1 MIPFSPPYIDKDI
14 LSEVADTL
22 KSGWITTGTKVK
34 TLETEIASLCGIDNA
49 LCLNS
54 ATSGLMLSLK
64 WFGVGRG
71 DEVIVPSYTYCSTA
85 LAVYHLGATP
95 VMVDVLDDLSID
107 PEKMRKAIT
116 SATKAVI
123 PVDIAGWPAHYDE
136 INAIVKE
143 KDIRGLF
150 TPLTNEQKTLGRIL
164 VLSDAA
170 HSIGAKYKG
179 RPTGSLTDLTVLSF
193 HAVKNITTAE
203 GGAICINLPGQF
215 ASGDVYSIMRLMCLN
230 GQTKDAFTKNELG
243 GWRYDI
249 VLPGF
254 KMNMPDICAALG
266 LAQLR
271 KYKTKIY
278 PRRKSIAE
286 RYYKLLSKYEW
297 AQLPDLKHDKT
308 ESSYHIFALRINGI
322 NESQRDKIINEI
334 TAQKVAVN
342 VHFIPL
348 PLLTVFKK
356 MGYSILDHPVAYS
369 NYSREITLP
378 IYPQLTNK
386 QVDYIVKTVELAYKT
401 VMKK

>member
-1 MIPFSPPYIDKDI
+1 MIPFSPPYIDEDI
-14 LSEVADTL
+14 LNEVADTL
-22 KSGWITTGTKVK
+22 KSGWITTGAKVK
-34 TLETEIASLCGIDNA
+34 ALETDIASLCGVNNA

-95 VMVDVLDDLSID
+95 VMVDVMDDLNID

-116 SATKAVI
+116 PLTKAVI

-143 KDIRGLF
+143 PDIQDLF
-150 TPLTNEQKTLGRIL
+150 TPITNEQKTLGRIL

-179 RPTGSLTDLTVLSF
+179 KPTGSLTDLTVLSF

-203 GGAICINLPGQF
+203 GGAICINLPSQF
-215 ASGDVYSIMRLMCLN
+215 SSGDVYSIMRLMCLN

-271 KYKTKIY
+271 KFKTKIY
-278 PRRKSIAE
+278 PRRKRIAE
-286 RYYKLLSKYEW
+286 LYYKLLSNKEW
-297 AQLPDLKHDKT
+297 AQLPDIKHDQT
-308 ESSYHIFALRINGI
+308 ESSYHIFTLRIKGI
-322 NESQRDKIINEI
+322 KESQRDKIIKEI
-334 TAQKVAVN
+334 TAHKVAVN

-348 PLLTVFKK
+348 PLLTVFKN
-356 MGYSILDHPVAYS
+356 MGYNILDHPVAYS
-369 NYSREITLP
+369 NYSREISLP